1 MPYDGSKFV
10 QEEARK
16 PVRLEQSGG
25 KGVVGKRQEDEV
37 GRRYTMWG
45 LWAMERAQYACLE
58 QILIVISKYQGKFS

>member
-25 KGVVGKRQEDEV
+25 KGVVVGKRQEDEV
-37 GRRYTMWG
+37 GRR
-45 LWAMERAQYACLE
+45 
-58 QILIVISKYQGKFS
+58 

>member
-25 KGVVGKRQEDEV
+25 KGVVGQRQEDEV
-37 GRRYTMWG
+37 GRR
-45 LWAMERAQYACLE
+45 
-58 QILIVISKYQGKFS
+58 

>member
-10 QEEARK
+10 EEESRK

-37 GRRYTMWG
+37 GRR
-45 LWAMERAQYACLE
+45 
-58 QILIVISKYQGKFS
+58 